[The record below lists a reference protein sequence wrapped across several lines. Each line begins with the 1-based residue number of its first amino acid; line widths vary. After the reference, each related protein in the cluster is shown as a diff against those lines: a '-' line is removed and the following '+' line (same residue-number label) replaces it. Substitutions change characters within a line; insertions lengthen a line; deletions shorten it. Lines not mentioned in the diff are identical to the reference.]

1 MKAMILAAGEG
12 RRLRPLTDAV
22 PKPMLPV
29 GGRPLVVHLID
40 LLRSHGV
47 REIAINLHHQP
58 EAISAFLGDGRHF
71 GVRVTYS
78 LEERLLGSA
87 GGVKRMEAFFGDE
100 PFLVIYGDV
109 LTGLDLTALHAFHT
123 SRGAAL
129 TMALHQPEALNECGV
144 VDLSEDGRVLA
155 FVEKP
160 GPGEEPSRWANA
172 GIYIVEPPVLRQ
184 IPPDTPFDFGA
195 DLFPLLLE
203 RAASLY
209 GYVSDAPVVDIGTP
223 EGYVRAEAVARRLS
237 TVEAGRS

>member
-29 GGRPLVVHLID
+29 GGRPLLVHLID

-58 EAISAFLGDGRHF
+58 EVISALLGDGRPF
-71 GVRVTYS
+71 GVRITYS

-100 PFLVIYGDV
+100 PFFVVYGDV
-109 LTGLDLTALHAFHT
+109 LTDLDLTALRAFHT
-123 SRGAAL
+123 SQGAAL
-129 TMALHQPEALNECGV
+129 TMALHQPAALNECGV
-144 VDLSEDGRVLA
+144 AELAEDGRILA

-160 GPGEEPSRWANA
+160 APGEEPSRWANA
-172 GIYIVEPPVLRQ
+172 GIYIVQPLVLRH

-195 DLFPLLLE
+195 DLFPLLLQ
-203 RAASLY
+203 RGVPLY
-209 GYVSDAPVVDIGTP
+209 GYASDALVVDIGTP

-237 TVEAGRS
+237 TVGAE